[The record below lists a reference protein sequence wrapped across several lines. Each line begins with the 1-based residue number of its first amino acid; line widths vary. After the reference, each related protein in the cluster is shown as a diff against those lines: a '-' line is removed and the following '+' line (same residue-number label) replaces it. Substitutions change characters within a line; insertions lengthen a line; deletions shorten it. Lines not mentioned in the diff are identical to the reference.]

1 MKILYLCT
9 GNSARSQMAE
19 AFTKALLPAGVGIE
33 VFSAGTHP
41 VGIHPETSAVMQE
54 AGIDLSGHRSKG
66 IDEVPFDA
74 IDLVVTL
81 CDDARQSCPA
91 PPVGARRIHWGL
103 RDPAATPASASD
115 GSEEIRSRFRAV
127 RDEVLTCVKRLMFE
141 LATTQAGRA
150 PRTPR

>member
-41 VGIHPETSAVMQE
+41 VGINPETSAVMKE
-54 AGIDLSGHRSKG
+54 AGIDLSGQRSKG

-81 CDDARQSCPA
+81 CDDARGSCPA
-91 PPVGARRIHWGL
+91 PPAGARRIHWGL
-103 RDPAATPASASD
+103 RDPAAVSGSSD
-115 GSEEIRSRFRAV
+115 EIRSQFRAA
-127 RDEVLTCVKRLMFE
+127 RDEVLACVKRLMFE
-141 LATTQAGRA
+141 LATTHAGGMGHTG
-150 PRTPR
+150 RTPR